1 MEILLTPLAMSDGA
15 KFGIAAGVIVFIL
28 LFIKLIIGFIKFCF
42 RHPILFVLLLIF
54 GGLGIAFNVL
64 LAGIL
69 IVAVIAGF
77 GVLSLFNV
85 FDL

>member
-1 MEILLTPLAMSDGA
+1 MEFIPMALAMSDGA
-15 KFGIAAGVIVFIL
+15 KFGIVIGVIVFIL

-42 RHPILFVLLLIF
+42 RHPILFILLLVF
-54 GGLGIAFNVL
+54 GGLGVVFNVL

-69 IVAVIAGF
+69 IIAVIAGF
-77 GVLSLFNV
+77 GIMSLFNG